1 MVPMVGTLNSIYRGE
16 ESPPIQG
23 VCARYHRCRPAR
35 ARSIGGKIT
44 ESVAQFAEYFRGGA
58 RAIIGILSGKHW
70 AVRCRTTVLQSP
82 YRRFRLGHKLQR
94 MVAVMQTVSYSPAL

>member
-35 ARSIGGKIT
+35 ARSIGYKIT
-44 ESVAQFAEYFRGGA
+44 EVLPSLQNIFVEALGLLSEFFQANIGQFVTSRQFSNHPIAVSVWD
-58 RAIIGILSGKHW
+58 INSSVWSL
-70 AVRCRTTVLQSP
+70 
-82 YRRFRLGHKLQR
+82 
-94 MVAVMQTVSYSPAL
+94 